1 MADNSIEQRRK
12 EMENHLL
19 ALQQQVD
26 SMDAKLRA
34 YLADRKNKPH
44 PRHQELV
51 EKVQRFRIDPRI
63 STKHLETLLDNLQW
77 KVYYYNRAWRQLWEN
92 AEAVRRAEAQEAR
105 RQRNTGGDDGAG
117 KNSASRSGSGTDSRP
132 IYSVDRLWNIQQQK
146 LDEAGVDSSGETKD
160 DFVQRI
166 KQRYGKLASEKQEDE
181 EIVMKFDKTE
191 KRCTL
196 ALKKQKSE

>member
-12 EMENHLL
+12 EMENQLR

-34 YLADRKNKPH
+34 YLADRENKPH

-51 EKVQRFRIDPRI
+51 ERVQRFRIDPRI
-63 STKHLETLLDNLQW
+63 SSKHLETLLDNLQW

-92 AEAVRRAEAQEAR
+92 AEAVRRAQAREAR
-105 RQRNTGGDDGAG
+105 GQQSTDQKETNSNKNGGHSAGGAD
-117 KNSASRSGSGTDSRP
+117 NRP
-132 IYSVDRLWNIQQQK
+132 IYSVDRLWDIQRQK
-146 LDEAGVDSSGETKD
+146 LDEAGAPSNAESKE

-196 ALKKQKSE
+196 ALKKQNPE